1 MEKSLGTPAPAK
13 PQRDSYVTSGSADP
27 PVQNCSPTVV
37 STAHLFRNS
46 AVQELRELKALF
58 VAMST
63 VDSSSQGWF
72 LHWSGLLQT
81 QNPGH
86 QCIPCSAI
94 MAELPRT
101 TRGANSPSLFCWAA
115 FYYTTIVLT
124 TFSKHFSCEYVWLNP
139 VHSSYPAHRNVHGD
153 VKRQLSPFSES
164 SIWFSFCT
172 CHQLLLKN
180 NQPHLLSCCPL
191 FWVGVTVWSA
201 QKFNTTPFAFKITV
215 LMTLTFRAPEPVKI
229 NPESVF

>member
-1 MEKSLGTPAPAK
+1 MEKSLVTPAAAK
-13 PQRDSYVTSGSADP
+13 PQGDSCVTSGSAGSS
-27 PVQNCSPTVV
+27 VHNWSQTVI

-46 AVQELRELKALF
+46 AVQELRKLKPRR

-72 LHWSGLLQT
+72 PRWCGLLQT

-86 QCIPCSAI
+86 PCIPCSAI

-101 TRGANSPSLFCWAA
+101 TRAVNSSSVFCWAA

-124 TFSKHFSCEYVWLNP
+124 TFSEHFSCEYVWLNP
-139 VHSSYPAHRNVHGD
+139 LPSSYPAHRNVHRD
-153 VKRQLSPFSES
+153 VKRQLSPFSKS
-164 SIWFSFCT
+164 SIWFSFRT
-172 CHQLLLKN
+172 CHQLLLEN

-191 FWVGVTVWSA
+191 LLVG
-201 QKFNTTPFAFKITV
+201 ITV
-215 LMTLTFRAPEPVKI
+215 LSPQKVNTTLFCL
-229 NPESVF
+229 